1 MTMTRRDVLW
11 RALASGLALGA
22 AWPVPVQ
29 ADAVPDLLADIG
41 LRLETSP
48 VLRGDFEQTKTL
60 KGFKRPLVSHGV
72 FVMARGK
79 GVLWTTKAP
88 FASTLVVT
96 RERLVTVT
104 EGSTQQ
110 IDTRQEPGLRAVN
123 DMLMAL
129 LAGDLQ
135 ALASRFNSA
144 GSLQG
149 AQGWRVSLT
158 PRDAALARFIA
169 RIELEG
175 DRHVR
180 QVRLAEASGDD
191 SRIVFSNH
199 AASTLSP
206 AEAERLN

>member
-1 MTMTRRDVLW
+1 MLISRRGVLACA
-11 RALASGLALGA
+11 ALSLLALPA
-22 AWPVPVQ
+22 LSM
-29 ADAVPDLLADIG
+29 ADTQVPDLLADIG
-41 LRLETSP
+41 HRLETP
-48 VLRGDFEQTKTL
+48 AVLRGDFEQTKTL
-60 KGFKRPLVSHGV
+60 KGFKRPLVSHGG
-72 FVMARGK
+72 FVMAAGK
-79 GVLWTTKAP
+79 GVLWVTKTP

-104 EGSTQQ
+104 EGGTQQ

-129 LAGDLQ
+129 LAGDLK
-135 ALASRFNSA
+135 ALASRFQSE
-144 GSLQG
+144 GGLQG
-149 AQGWRVSLT
+149 DQVWRVTLT

-180 QVRLAEASGDD
+180 QVRLTEASGDD
-191 SRIVFSNH
+191 SRIVFTHH
-199 AASTLSP
+199 AASALSP